1 MLPAVFPCKIYGII
15 SAVPI
20 DFAALSDYDTFRVMW
35 SCIVLHEGGWGS
47 AGPEKAHY
55 PKNGEMIWKRKLL

>member
-1 MLPAVFPCKIYGII
+1 MLPAVFPCKIYGIL

-47 AGPEKAHY
+47 AEQKRLITRKTEK
-55 PKNGEMIWKRKLL
+55 